1 VACTRFKLGCNGAD
15 ELFGS
20 TPFEPHFALPQEAAS
35 AAVDLCSTMKILGQ
49 DATKLEMEFP
59 CEFPIKVMGYWAED
73 FDALVMQII
82 RRHVDNLGEGSLRSR
97 ESRGGRYM
105 SVTVTIEARSREQ
118 LDAIYRDLTAEPR
131 VVMAL

>member
-1 VACTRFKLGCNGAD
+1 MACAAVKIGCNEDYAHHGFD
-15 ELFGS
+15 DSEL
-20 TPFEPHFALPQEAAS
+20 HFAPPQDGLFAPAGAAS
-35 AAVDLCSTMKILGQ
+35 YMKIIGE
-49 DATKLEMEFP
+49 DAETVQMVFP

-73 FDALVMQII
+73 FDALVMQIV
-82 RRHVDNLGEGSLRSR
+82 RRHVDNLGEGALRSR

-118 LDAIYRDLTAEPR
+118 LDAIYRDLTSEKR

>member
-1 VACTRFKLGCNGAD
+1 
-15 ELFGS
+15 
-20 TPFEPHFALPQEAAS
+20 
-35 AAVDLCSTMKILGQ
+35 MKIIGE
-49 DATKLEMEFP
+49 DAATPEMEFP

-73 FDALVMQII
+73 FDALVMQIV
-82 RRHVDNLGEGSLRSR
+82 RRHVDNLGEGALRTR

-118 LDAIYRDLTAEPR
+118 LDAIYRDLTSEKR